1 MIHFKPFEFIPQK
14 TWNAMRD
21 IYGKPGEA
29 AMRYINPKIPI
40 IMDYLRDYFASP
52 ITINNWATGG
62 GIDGRCLRLPDD
74 PSYKLYSD
82 HTRGNAV
89 DFTVKGIDAPSVQKL
104 ILADLDNLI
113 TLGVTGMENGTP
125 TWTHLSVSDLDGWGT
140 IQNGIHLL
148 NP

>member
-14 TWNAMRD
+14 IWNAMRD

-40 IMDYLRDYFASP
+40 IMDYLRDYFAAP
-52 ITINNWATGG
+52 ITINTWATGG
-62 GIDGRCLRLPDD
+62 NIDGRCLRLPDD
-74 PSYKLYSD
+74 PAYKLYSD
-82 HTRGNAV
+82 HTYGNAV
-89 DFTVKGIDAPSVQKL
+89 DFAVTGIEAPQIQKL
-104 ILADLDNLI
+104 ILTDSDNLI

-125 TWTHLSVSDLDGWGT
+125 TWTHLSVADLDGWGT